1 MNYRNKTIFDWN
13 LYEENNIS
21 SLLSLKIMKI
31 LKSNLCNIPIKNII
45 IRDIHDQVG
54 IIIQTKIYNLNNFVN
69 ILNTLNK
76 KFIIKFFAIQ
86 FDNNGLFEKNKN
98 KNIIYLKDKFITFNI
113 NYVDEKKIFL
123 LPDSFFQSN
132 LKVLNQYYEFF
143 IKNIKI
149 SECKNIINIGD
160 DGGNICTILYSLFN
174 NLISYFH
181 CISSYK
187 CANEM
192 INYNNLINFNITFN
206 IDDLIDFS
214 NINKNIIL
222 FINPGRKGL
231 KNNEMEFIIKSD
243 IKSIIY
249 MACNNEQFLKDLEI
263 INLHNFTYI
272 QDKISILSM
281 PIINKEQN
289 LYYLIRQ

>member
-45 IRDIHDQVG
+45 IRDIYDQVG
-54 IIIQTKIYNLNNFVN
+54 IIIQTKIYNLNNFIN

-98 KNIIYLKDKFITFNI
+98 IIYLKDKFITFNI
-113 NYVDEKKIFL
+113 NYVDDKKIFL

-132 LKVLNQYYEFF
+132 IKVLNQYYEFF

-160 DGGNICTILYSLFN
+160 DGGNICTIL
-174 NLISYFH
+174 
-181 CISSYK
+181 
-187 CANEM
+187 
-192 INYNNLINFNITFN
+192 
-206 IDDLIDFS
+206 
-214 NINKNIIL
+214 
-222 FINPGRKGL
+222 
-231 KNNEMEFIIKSD
+231 
-243 IKSIIY
+243 
-249 MACNNEQFLKDLEI
+249 
-263 INLHNFTYI
+263 
-272 QDKISILSM
+272 
-281 PIINKEQN
+281 
-289 LYYLIRQ
+289 